1 MPLLEINASK
11 KVNVTCSLEESTAKL
26 VDEYAAFCK
35 VPADDVVNKALEYVF
50 SKDKEFQQ
58 YRISNPAVQVA
69 SGLRIKKPVPSAA
82 ATKNGSQPVLVEAK

>member
-26 VDEYAAFCK
+26 VNEYAAFCK

-58 YRISNPAVQVA
+58 YRVSNPTVQVA
-69 SGLRIKKPVPSAA
+69 SGLRIKKSVPSAA
-82 ATKNGSQPVLVEAK
+82 STKNGSKPVLVDAK